1 MEDGGRLER
10 GGERAWEWEME
21 NRMARKYRLEEGI
34 GVTLYVE
41 VMKIE
46 EITLSIVNV
55 KYYSV
60 VKS

>member
-1 MEDGGRLER
+1 
-10 GGERAWEWEME
+10 ME
-21 NRMARKYRLEEGI
+21 NRMARKCRLEEGI

-41 VMKIE
+41 LTKVE

>member
-1 MEDGGRLER
+1 
-10 GGERAWEWEME
+10 ME

-34 GVTLYVE
+34 GVTLYVQ

-46 EITLSIVNV
+46 EITSSIVNV